1 MGKVVR
7 TIGREGTKLVAG
19 ILVSAGAGAIAIG
32 AAGLVPAAA
41 MGFGKAFAGLGALG
55 IGAWVADSAGDAVEK
70 RVDTVWNCIDF
81 LADGG
86 AIFKDPRV
94 VEMKEIL
101 KALEKGDISAD
112 EAKERLDKLKAET
125 ENAETETAPEEE
137 E

>member
-41 MGFGKAFAGLGALG
+41 MGFGKAFAGIGALG

-70 RVDTVWNCIDF
+70 RVDTVWNYIDF
-81 LADGG
+81 LADG

-94 VEMKEIL
+94 AEMKEIL

-125 ENAETETAPEEE
+125 ENAETETAPETEE
-137 E
+137 